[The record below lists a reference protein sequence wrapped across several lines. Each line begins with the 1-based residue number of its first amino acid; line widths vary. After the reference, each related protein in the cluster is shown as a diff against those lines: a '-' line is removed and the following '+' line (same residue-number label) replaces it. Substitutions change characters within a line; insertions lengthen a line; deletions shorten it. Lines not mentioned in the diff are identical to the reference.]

1 MQDANRNAPCR
12 CGGRAGPG
20 VVFAVLMIGIGT
32 ILLLDRFEILE
43 ARNIFH
49 YWPAILVAIGL
60 CNLLQP
66 DGVGNRVGGAILTVV
81 GGILLLSR
89 LGLWYVG
96 FRELWPLILIAVGL
110 LMLWRAIEG
119 PRAARRG
126 AGSPSSTLNEFAI
139 FGGVERRISSQEFE
153 GGQAC
158 AVFGGVELDLRGAE
172 MRGSQATIEANAVFG
187 GVELRVPESWN
198 VTIRGVG
205 VFGGYSD
212 QTRHPAPGVT
222 PAKEL
227 IVRGVAVFGAVEI
240 RN

>member
-1 MQDANRNAPCR
+1 
-12 CGGRAGPG
+12 
-20 VVFAVLMIGIGT
+20 
-32 ILLLDRFEILE
+32 
-43 ARNIFH
+43 
-49 YWPAILVAIGL
+49 
-60 CNLLQP
+60 
-66 DGVGNRVGGAILTVV
+66 VGGAILTIV
-81 GGILLLSR
+81 GGILLLSK

-110 LMLWRAIEG
+110 LMLWKAIEG
-119 PRAARRG
+119 PRAVRR
-126 AGSPSSTLNEFAI
+126 PSQSVSSRLNEFAI

-158 AVFGGVELDLRGAE
+158 AVFGGVELDLREAG
-172 MRGSQATIEANAVFG
+172 MQGNQATIEANAVFG

-212 QTRHPAPGVT
+212 QTRHPAPGAS

-227 IVRGVAVFGAVEI
+227 IVHGGAVFGAVEV